1 MQTKCLIPT
10 VEWVSC
16 GVELPTPGR
25 FVWVVV
31 GRTVEAGEARRY
43 MREVHMGVY
52 NGQGFQIFPYHLP
65 TISTE
70 VWAWA
75 AMVPPNPPFCRKR
88 EEVDEEEDEPT
99 FE

>member
-1 MQTKCLIPT
+1 MTKHQCLIPA

-16 GVELPTPGR
+16 GEDLPEQGR

-31 GRTVEAGEARRY
+31 GKTVEAGEARRY

-52 NGQGFQIFPYHLP
+52 NGQGFHIFPYHVPPL
-65 TISTE
+65 STE

-75 AMVPPNPPFCRKR
+75 AMIPPNPPFCRQR
-88 EEVDEEEDEPT
+88 SEEEETT